1 MKMKKKAVIITLLI
15 GLSQYLWA
23 QKIELVNRDWITQ
36 MSQNKSDTT
45 YVINFW
51 ATWCKPCVEEI
62 PHFEKLYAT
71 YKNQKVKVIMVSCDF
86 KKQLETIVVFMNEP
100 NPNNWIDKV
109 DEKFT
114 GAIPATL
121 IINGSSNFRYFS
133 EGETTYERLEQVI
146 KPLIN

>member
-1 MKMKKKAVIITLLI
+1 M
-15 GLSQYLWA
+15 
-23 QKIELVNRDWITQ
+23 
-36 MSQNKSDTT
+36 NK
-45 YVINFW
+45 
-51 ATWCKPCVEEI
+51 
-62 PHFEKLYAT
+62 
-71 YKNQKVKVIMVSCDF
+71 
-86 KKQLETIVVFMNEP
+86 P